1 MNSRQVGNRGEDMAV
16 RYLQLRF
23 YKILERNYRTA
34 SGEIDIIAKK
44 GNTYVF
50 VEVKYRSNVSKGMPR
65 EAVTVQKQ
73 EKIRRTA
80 QHYLATN
87 NINENSTDIRFDVI
101 EILGQRIEHLKA
113 CF

>member
-1 MNSRQVGNRGEDMAV
+1 MNSRQIGNHGEDMAAA
-16 RYLQLRF
+16 YLRLHL
-23 YKILERNYRTA
+23 YSILERNYRTS

-44 GNTYVF
+44 GNMYVF
-50 VEVKYRSNVSKGMPR
+50 VEVKYRNNTSKGMPR
-65 EAVTVQKQ
+65 EAVTMYKQ

-80 QHYLATN
+80 QHYLASN

-101 EILGQRIEHLKA
+101 EILGRKIEHLKG